1 MTRLHVLVTGLVQGV
16 GFRWHVREAA
26 RRLDLAGWVLNRPDG
41 SVEVVA
47 EGSDDAIAKLRATI
61 EQGPR
66 GARVDDVQ
74 SLPDVGDELPKPF
87 GVHR

>member
-26 RRLDLAGWVLNRPDG
+26 RRLDLAGWVLNRSDD

-74 SLPDVGDELPKPF
+74 SLPDVGDELPRPF

>member
-16 GFRWHVREAA
+16 GFRWYVREAA
-26 RRLDLAGWVLNRPDG
+26 RRLDLAGWVLNRSDG

-74 SLPDVGDELPKPF
+74 SLPDVGDELPRPF